1 MNWILFFW
9 TVLKSILFSSG
20 GYGPLPSL
28 HTDFL
33 SQKWAS
39 ENQFTQS
46 LAIGQV
52 TPGPNG
58 LWVVS
63 LCYLT
68 AGFTGAVLACV
79 ALTLPPLLILVV
91 QHFHTRISGY
101 PATQGIL
108 DGMVLVIASF
118 SVIVMFDVLASN
130 GIDWEIVV
138 IAAASA
144 ALAVTRRL
152 SVNNILLGS
161 ILIGAIFHKN
171 VRKQKREIAWMN

>member
-28 HTDFL
+28 HSDFL
-33 SQKWAS
+33 SRKWAS
-39 ENQFTQS
+39 ENQFTES

-52 TPGPNG
+52 TPGPSG

-68 AGFTGAVLACV
+68 AGFTGALLACV
-79 ALTLPPLLILVV
+79 ALMLPPLLILVV
-91 QHFHTRISGY
+91 QHFYTRIARFSG
-101 PATQGIL
+101 TQGVL
-108 DGMVLVIASF
+108 DGVVLVIASF

-130 GIDWEIVV
+130 GIDWEIVL
-138 IAAASA
+138 IAAVSA
-144 ALAVTRRL
+144 VLAVTRRV
-152 SVNNILLGS
+152 SVNLILLAS
-161 ILIGAIFHKN
+161 ILIGVVFH
-171 VRKQKREIAWMN
+171 